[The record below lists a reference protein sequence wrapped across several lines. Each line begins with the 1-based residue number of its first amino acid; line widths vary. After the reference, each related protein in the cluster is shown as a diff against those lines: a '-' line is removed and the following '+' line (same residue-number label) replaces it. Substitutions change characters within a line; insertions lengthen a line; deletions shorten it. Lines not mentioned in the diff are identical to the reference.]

1 MFAVGQKQTTNHLLI
16 TNGKNYIYS
25 FRQSVIC
32 SALECT
38 FSDTRLNISFC
49 INLWYMKS
57 VLIDSSS
64 LWPTTFVLLNLLR
77 ESWKMLLQLVS
88 KTQTFFRNDGDT
100 NEAPSAAKLI
110 QIILQQTNETN
121 MSVQYSI
128 VCNVVEGRTSLNSA
142 YMLIHLY

>member
-1 MFAVGQKQTTNHLLI
+1 MANHFRFA
-16 TNGKNYIYS
+16 
-25 FRQSVIC
+25 QSLKRKLKDATSTC
-32 SALECT
+32 QQD
-38 FSDTRLNISFC
+38 SD
-49 INLWYMKS
+49 
-57 VLIDSSS
+57 
-64 LWPTTFVLLNLLR
+64 
-77 ESWKMLLQLVS
+77 
-88 KTQTFFRNDGDT
+88 FFRNDGDT